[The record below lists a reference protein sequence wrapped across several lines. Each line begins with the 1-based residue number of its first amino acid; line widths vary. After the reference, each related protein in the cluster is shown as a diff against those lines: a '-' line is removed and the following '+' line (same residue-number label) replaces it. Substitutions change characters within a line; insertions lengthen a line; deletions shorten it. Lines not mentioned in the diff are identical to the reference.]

1 MLKECLL
8 FSRKLSAVM
17 DNLQSKGKMHN
28 FRAKIPK
35 DGRKT
40 PSCANRI
47 AVPRACSDCKT
58 SGWILERE
66 RESKM
71 AGKINDF
78 VTSSGFNELFSG
90 YNQGFQWQIGC
101 TLGSGEL
108 RWGAPSLGMT
118 EALSQKP
125 DL

>member
-1 MLKECLL
+1 MEEK
-8 FSRKLSAVM
+8 
-17 DNLQSKGKMHN
+17 
-28 FRAKIPK
+28 
-35 DGRKT
+35 
-40 PSCANRI
+40 
-47 AVPRACSDCKT
+47 PRAVQTGSQCPVHAATAKHLA
-58 SGWILERE
+58 GFWRE
-66 RESKM
+66 RQSKM

-118 EALSQKP
+118 EALSQKL

>member
-1 MLKECLL
+1 
-8 FSRKLSAVM
+8 
-17 DNLQSKGKMHN
+17 
-28 FRAKIPK
+28 
-35 DGRKT
+35 
-40 PSCANRI
+40 
-47 AVPRACSDCKT
+47 
-58 SGWILERE
+58 
-66 RESKM
+66 M

-108 RWGAPSLGMT
+108 RWDALSLGMT

-125 DL
+125 ILQSQLHSNGCFATGLINKPYYWLILYCPELLSRKIWLILQ

>member
-1 MLKECLL
+1 
-8 FSRKLSAVM
+8 
-17 DNLQSKGKMHN
+17 
-28 FRAKIPK
+28 
-35 DGRKT
+35 
-40 PSCANRI
+40 
-47 AVPRACSDCKT
+47 
-58 SGWILERE
+58 
-66 RESKM
+66 M

-108 RWGAPSLGMT
+108 RWGALSLGMT

-125 DL
+125 DLQPSWGVRYAHVAVLPLV